1 MLDMKHR
8 SPIVFSEEEKVIAEM
23 ELLSKQPWLLD
34 PVNVVSAV
42 SGDRSKLLK

>member
-1 MLDMKHR
+1 MDMKHR
-8 SPIVFSEEEKVIAEM
+8 SPIVFSEDEKVIVEM